1 MTDSQRAPAA
11 GPLKNLRVVE
21 LGVAVAGPMAATLM
35 ADLGADVIKVE
46 EPDVGDS
53 LRNMGPKAQG
63 VGLWWLVAG
72 RNKRCIT
79 LNLKAEAGVA
89 IMRDLLRDC
98 TFPEAARPGRTPNGR
113 VSGSW
118 RRLTRAPRI
127 SQVIR
132 SESQCIPATRW
143 ET

>member
-1 MTDSQRAPAA
+1 MTDSQRAPAT

-21 LGVAVAGPMAATLM
+21 LGIAVAGPIAATLM

-53 LRNMGPKAQG
+53 MRNMGPKMEG

-79 LNLKAEAGVA
+79 LNLKTEAGVA
-89 IMRDLLRDC
+89 IMRDLLRDADILVEN
-98 TFPEAARPGRTPNGR
+98 FRPGVLGR
-113 VSGSW
+113 LG
-118 RRLTRAPRI
+118 LG
-127 SQVIR
+127 
-132 SESQCIPATRW
+132 W
-143 ET
+143 ELLREIN